1 MSETKKKVVK
11 KKGGGTKT
19 TGLQNAMNSGA
30 FGLVGMLP
38 GLLGMDGSNDKQPS
52 KKVSIKKTTK

>member
-1 MSETKKKVVK
+1 MSATKKKVVK
-11 KKGGGTKT
+11 KKGGGSKT

-38 GLLGMDGSNDKQPS
+38 GLFGMNDGNDKPS
-52 KKVSIKKTTK
+52 KKVTIKKTTN